1 MSEIISFK
9 SNQELK
15 DSLFRWWSSLEDSRG
30 KRAELRRCHRPIEV
44 VFTPAY
50 HEFLLSLERKGHP
63 LNREILPIIA
73 GVLAHV
79 KVDNPG
85 KSIATQMAM
94 PREPG
99 GNARVSG
106 LRFRRLLKIT
116 TREELYEPLIRIV
129 QLLNGDINL
138 TDLSESIY
146 FWGDHRRKL
155 WAYDYY
161 QQAPSET

>member
-1 MSEIISFK
+1 MS
-9 SNQELK
+9 
-15 DSLFRWWSSLEDSRG
+15 SSDQG
-30 KRAELRRCHRPIEV
+30 V
-44 VFTPAY
+44 VTPAY
-50 HEFLLSLERKGHP
+50 HEFLLSLERKGLP

-79 KVDNPG
+79 KADNPG

-94 PREPG
+94 PRTWGQCSCQWSAFSPP
-99 GNARVSG
+99 
-106 LRFRRLLKIT
+106 LKIT

-129 QLLNGDINL
+129 QLLNGEVNL
-138 TDLSESIY
+138 IDLSESIY
-146 FWGDHRRKL
+146 FWGDNRRKR